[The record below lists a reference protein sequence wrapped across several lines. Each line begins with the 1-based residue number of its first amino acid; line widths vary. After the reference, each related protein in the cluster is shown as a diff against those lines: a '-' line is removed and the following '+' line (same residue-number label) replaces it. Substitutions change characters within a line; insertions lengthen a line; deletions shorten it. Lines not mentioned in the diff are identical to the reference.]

1 MKKEQS
7 MNNVKEIGIYEPLV
21 ECLTEKSRKLSEFY
35 VEIVLLGTQWG
46 TPQFLNMGLKPY
58 EIVKEWYDY
67 CEANNLD
74 TSSADNASV
83 FLLDYFN
90 KYNQRKKLK
99 IISKMF
105 GGK

>member
-1 MKKEQS
+1 MKKEQP

-21 ECLTEKSRKLSEFY
+21 ECLTETSQKLSEFY
-35 VEIVLLGTQWG
+35 VEIVLTGIWWN
-46 TPQFLNMGLKPY
+46 TPQFQNMGLKPY
-58 EIVKEWYDY
+58 EIVKEWNDY
-67 CEANNLD
+67 CKANNLD
-74 TSSADNASV
+74 TKNADNARI
-83 FLLDYFN
+83 FLLDYMN